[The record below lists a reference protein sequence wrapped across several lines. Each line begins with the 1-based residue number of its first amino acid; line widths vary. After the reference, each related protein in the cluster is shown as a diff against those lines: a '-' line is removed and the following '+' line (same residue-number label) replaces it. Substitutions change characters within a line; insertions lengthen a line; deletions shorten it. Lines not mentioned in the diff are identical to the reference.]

1 MTIRKTGV
9 LRLAQVLV
17 VLTLSAC
24 QTAAPAPSGP
34 TAAPTSAA
42 AKPTAAPAAASPA
55 VSPAASPAAKP
66 AAAAS
71 PSASA
76 GASPAPSAVAAA
88 SPVAAAVSPTLAPA
102 PPAGKR
108 GGTLILARQGEV
120 TNLDPQKVPAFT
132 SQRVFE
138 LIYSRLTSL
147 TADLTVQPDL
157 AESWTI
163 SQDGKTYTFKLRQ
176 AKFHNGDPLTSA
188 DVKFTFERILNV
200 DGSVARSL
208 FTDIDHVDTP
218 DDRTAVFVLK
228 QPNVTILPYMASA
241 NASIVSQKVAQA
253 NGNDLSKKE
262 AAIGSGPFKLAE
274 WVPDNYMLLQA
285 NTDYFISGLPYLDGI
300 RINVVP
306 DQAGLIAALRTKAAD
321 MAIIEDA
328 RAAQSLR
335 QEEGVTLDARPSPN
349 YNLLFVNTKRPPFDN
364 VKVRQA
370 MSYAIDRQQIVDAV
384 ALGEG
389 DITGPIAPA
398 LTQFALPTSQYP
410 SYTRDVARARQLL
423 QEANVGPIQFTM
435 LTETSEPAYARDIAQ
450 LVQQQLSEVGITMN
464 IELLEFNQWVE
475 RWLKADFDMAPG
487 LNGGQADPDYY
498 VFRYFTTDGNLNF
511 VTSYQNQTVSDA
523 IKQARTTTDVA
534 RRKQLYQTVQ
544 TTLVDEAPFLWLYVG
559 RDYVAYQNTTKDF
572 VHIPT
577 GNIAFLRQTWLDK

>member
-1 MTIRKTGV
+1 MRIGSGV
-9 LRLAQVLV
+9 ARRLARVLV
-17 VLTLSAC
+17 VLVLSGC
-24 QTAAPAPSGP
+24 QQAAPAPVS
-34 TAAPTSAA
+34 APT
-42 AKPTAAPAAASPA
+42 TAPAAAAPTTAS
-55 VSPAASPAAKP
+55 AASPAAKP
-66 AAAAS
+66 AAAA
-71 PSASA
+71 
-76 GASPAPSAVAAA
+76 
-88 SPVAAAVSPTLAPA
+88 VSPTLAPA
-102 PPAGKR
+102 PQAGKR

-138 LIYSRLTSL
+138 LVYSRLTSL

-157 AESWTI
+157 AESWTV

-176 AKFHNGDPLTSA
+176 AKFHNGDALTSA
-188 DVKFTFERILNV
+188 DVKFTFDRILNV
-200 DGSVARSL
+200 DGSVAKSL

-262 AAIGSGPFKLAE
+262 AAIGTGPFTLAE

-285 NTDYFISGLPYLDGI
+285 NKDYFIQGLPYLDGV

-306 DQAGLIAALRTKAAD
+306 DQAGLVAALRTKAAD

-328 RAAQSLR
+328 RAAQSVR
-335 QEEGVTLDARPSPN
+335 QEEGITLDARPSPN
-349 YNLLFVNTKRPPFDN
+349 YNLLFVNTARKPFDN
-364 VKVRQA
+364 LKVRQA
-370 MSYAIDRQQIVDAV
+370 ISYAVDRQQIVDAV

-389 DITGPIAPA
+389 DVTGPIAPA

-410 SYTRDVARARQLL
+410 SYTRDVNKARQLL
-423 QEANVGPIQFTM
+423 QEANVGPIEFTM
-435 LTETSEPAYARDIAQ
+435 LTETSEPAYAKDIAQ
-450 LVQQQLSEVGITMN
+450 LVQQQLADVGIKMN
-464 IELLEFNQWVE
+464 IELLEFNQWVD

-511 VTSYQNQTVSDA
+511 VTSYKNETASDA
-523 IKQARTTTDVA
+523 IKQARSTTDIA

-544 TTLVDEAPFLWLYVG
+544 TELVDGAPFIWLYVP
-559 RDYVAYQNTTKDF
+559 RDYIASLNTTRDF

-577 GNIAFLRQTWLDK
+577 GNISYLRQTWLDR

>member
-1 MTIRKTGV
+1 MRVILRDLV
-9 LRLAQVLV
+9 PVRLAPALLV
-17 VLTLSAC
+17 MALIAC
-24 QTAAPAPSGP
+24 QPAAPAPPTTAP
-34 TAAPTSAA
+34 TAPPA
-42 AKPTAAPAAASPA
+42 AKPTTAAAPSAAAAASP
-55 VSPAASPAAKP
+55 VASPAAKP
-66 AAAAS
+66 AAS
-71 PSASA
+71 PSPA
-76 GASPAPSAVAAA
+76 ASPAPSPAA

-108 GGTLILARQGEV
+108 GGTLVLARQGEV

-138 LIYSRLTSL
+138 LVYSRLTSL
-147 TADLTVQPDL
+147 TADLAVQPDL
-157 AESWTI
+157 AESWTV
-163 SQDGKTYTFKLRQ
+163 SPDGKTYTFKLRP

-188 DVKFTFERILNV
+188 DVKFTFDRILTV
-200 DGSVARSL
+200 DGSVAKSL

-218 DDRTAVFVLK
+218 DPSTAVFVLK

-241 NASIVSQKVAQA
+241 NASIVSQKVADA
-253 NGNDLSKKE
+253 NQNDLSKKE

-285 NTDYFISGLPYLDGI
+285 NTSYFLQGLPYLDAV

-306 DQAGLIAALRTKAAD
+306 DQAGIVAALRTGAAD

-335 QEEGVTLDARPSPN
+335 DEQAVTLDAKPSPN
-349 YNLLFVNTKRPPFDN
+349 YNLLFVNTARKPFDN
-364 VKVRQA
+364 LKVRQA

-389 DITGPIAPA
+389 DVTGPIAPA
-398 LTQFALPTSQYP
+398 LTQFALPVSQYP
-410 SYTRDVARARQLL
+410 SYTRDVAKAKQLL
-423 QEANVGPIQFTM
+423 QDANVGPIEFTM
-435 LTETSEPAYARDIAQ
+435 LTETSEPSYAKDIAQ
-450 LVQQQLSEVGITMN
+450 LVQQQLAEVGIKMN
-464 IELLEFNQWVE
+464 IELLEFNQWVQ

-511 VTSYQNQTVSDA
+511 VTSYKDDTVSNA
-523 IKQARTTTDVA
+523 IKEARTTNDLA

-544 TTLVDEAPFLWLYVG
+544 TGLVDGAPFIWLYVG
-559 RDYVAYQNTTKDF
+559 RDYMAYQNSTKGF

-577 GNIAFLRQTWLDK
+577 GNISYLRQTWLDK

>member
-55 VSPAASPAAKP
+55 LSPAASPAARP

-76 GASPAPSAVAAA
+76 AASPAPSAVAAA

-188 DVKFTFERILNV
+188 DVKFTFERILTV

>member
-1 MTIRKTGV
+1 M
-9 LRLAQVLV
+9 
-17 VLTLSAC
+17 
-24 QTAAPAPSGP
+24 
-34 TAAPTSAA
+34 
-42 AKPTAAPAAASPA
+42 
-55 VSPAASPAAKP
+55 
-66 AAAAS
+66 
-71 PSASA
+71 
-76 GASPAPSAVAAA
+76 
-88 SPVAAAVSPTLAPA
+88 
-102 PPAGKR
+102 
-108 GGTLILARQGEV
+108 LARQGEV

-138 LIYSRLTSL
+138 LVYSRLTSL
-147 TADLTVQPDL
+147 TADLAVQPDL
-157 AESWTI
+157 AESWTV
-163 SQDGKTYTFKLRQ
+163 SPDGKTYTFKLRP

-188 DVKFTFERILNV
+188 DVKFTFDRILTV
-200 DGSVARSL
+200 DGSVAKSL

-218 DDRTAVFVLK
+218 NSTTAVFVLK

-241 NASIVSQKVAQA
+241 NASIVSQKVADA
-253 NGNDLSKKE
+253 NQNDLSKKE

-285 NTDYFISGLPYLDGI
+285 NTSYFLQGLPYLDAV

-306 DQAGLIAALRTKAAD
+306 DQAGIVAALRTGAAD

-335 QEEGVTLDARPSPN
+335 DEQAVTLDAKPSPN
-349 YNLLFVNTKRPPFDN
+349 YNLLFVNTARKPFDN
-364 VKVRQA
+364 LKVRQA

-389 DITGPIAPA
+389 DVTGPIAPA
-398 LTQFALPTSQYP
+398 LTQFALPVSQYP
-410 SYTRDVARARQLL
+410 SYTRDVAKAKQLL
-423 QEANVGPIQFTM
+423 QDANVGPVEFTM
-435 LTETSEPAYARDIAQ
+435 LTETSEPSYAKDIAQ
-450 LVQQQLSEVGITMN
+450 LVQQQLAEVGIKMN
-464 IELLEFNQWVE
+464 IELLEFNQWVQ

-511 VTSYQNQTVSDA
+511 VTSYKDDTVSNA
-523 IKQARTTTDVA
+523 IKEARTTNDLA

-544 TTLVDEAPFLWLYVG
+544 TGLVDGAPFIWLYVG
-559 RDYVAYQNTTKDF
+559 RDYMAYQNSTKGF

-577 GNIAFLRQTWLDK
+577 GNISYLRQTWLDK

>member
-1 MTIRKTGV
+1 MRVILRDLV
-9 LRLAQVLV
+9 PVRLAPALLV
-17 VLTLSAC
+17 MALIAC
-24 QTAAPAPSGP
+24 QPAAPAPPTTAP
-34 TAAPTSAA
+34 TAPPA
-42 AKPTAAPAAASPA
+42 AKPTTAAAPSAAAAASP
-55 VSPAASPAAKP
+55 VASPAAKP
-66 AAAAS
+66 AAS
-71 PSASA
+71 PSPA
-76 GASPAPSAVAAA
+76 ASPAPSPAA

-108 GGTLILARQGEV
+108 GGTLVLARQGEV

-138 LIYSRLTSL
+138 LVYSRLTSL
-147 TADLTVQPDL
+147 TADLAVQPDL
-157 AESWTI
+157 AESWTV
-163 SQDGKTYTFKLRQ
+163 SPDGKTYTFKLRP

-188 DVKFTFERILNV
+188 DVKFTFDRILTV
-200 DGSVARSL
+200 DGSVAKSL

-218 DDRTAVFVLK
+218 NSTTAVFVLK

-241 NASIVSQKVAQA
+241 NASIVSQKVADA
-253 NGNDLSKKE
+253 NQNDLSKKE

-285 NTDYFISGLPYLDGI
+285 NTSYFLQGLPYLDAV

-306 DQAGLIAALRTKAAD
+306 DQAGIVAALRTGAAD

-335 QEEGVTLDARPSPN
+335 DEQAVTLDAKPSPN
-349 YNLLFVNTKRPPFDN
+349 YNLLFVNTARKPFDN
-364 VKVRQA
+364 LKVRQA

-389 DITGPIAPA
+389 DVTGPIAPA
-398 LTQFALPTSQYP
+398 LTQFALPVSQYP
-410 SYTRDVARARQLL
+410 SYTRDVAKAKQLL
-423 QEANVGPIQFTM
+423 QDANVGPVEFTM
-435 LTETSEPAYARDIAQ
+435 LTETSEPSYAKDIAQ
-450 LVQQQLSEVGITMN
+450 LVQQQLAEVGIKMN
-464 IELLEFNQWVE
+464 IELLEFNQWVQ

-511 VTSYQNQTVSDA
+511 VTSYKDDTVSNA
-523 IKQARTTTDVA
+523 IKEARTTNDLA

-544 TTLVDEAPFLWLYVG
+544 TGLVDGAPFIWLYVG
-559 RDYVAYQNTTKDF
+559 RDYMAYQNSTKGF

-577 GNIAFLRQTWLDK
+577 GNISYLRQTWLDK

>member
-1 MTIRKTGV
+1 MNVRTPGA

-24 QTAAPAPSGP
+24 QTAAPAPP
-34 TAAPTSAA
+34 AATAAPTTVA

-55 VSPAASPAAKP
+55 ASPVAKP

-76 GASPAPSAVAAA
+76 AASPAASAVAAA

-102 PPAGKR
+102 PVAGKR

-163 SQDGKTYTFKLRQ
+163 SPDGKTYTFKLRQ

-188 DVKFTFERILNV
+188 DVKFTFDRILNV
-200 DGSVARSL
+200 DGSVAKSL

-241 NASIVSQKVAQA
+241 NASIVSQKVAEA

-285 NTDYFISGLPYLDGI
+285 NPDYFISGLPYLDGI

-306 DQAGLIAALRTKAAD
+306 DQTGLIAALRTRAAD

-335 QEEGVTLDARPSPN
+335 QEEGVTLDAKPSPN
-349 YNLLFVNTKRPPFDN
+349 YNLLFVNTKRTPFDN
-364 VKVRQA
+364 LKVRQA

-389 DITGPIAPA
+389 DIAGPIAPA
-398 LTQFALPTSQYP
+398 LTQFALPTSQYS
-410 SYTRDVARARQLL
+410 SYTRDVTKARQLL

-435 LTETSEPAYARDIAQ
+435 LTETSEPAYAKDIAQ

-464 IELLEFNQWVE
+464 IELLEFNQWVD

-523 IKQARTTTDVA
+523 IKQARTTTDLA

-572 VHIPT
+572 IHIPT
-577 GNIAFLRQTWLDK
+577 GNISFLRQTWLDK